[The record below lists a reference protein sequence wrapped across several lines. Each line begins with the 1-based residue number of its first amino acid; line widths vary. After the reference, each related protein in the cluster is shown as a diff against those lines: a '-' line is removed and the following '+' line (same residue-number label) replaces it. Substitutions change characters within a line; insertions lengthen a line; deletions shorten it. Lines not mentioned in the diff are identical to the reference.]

1 MTRSKSLVTRK
12 PSMRGST
19 LKPISENSE
28 AKKLGKQQPP
38 ASVLARRE
46 DKQKLTREIDALKS
60 NMITWL
66 SEKFTRYFN
75 YKTFA
80 SQPFMRAH
88 FCYSDLDRLRRAVCD
103 VQRLNVHSC
112 LMNSFEHVKANVD
125 VTASGQL
132 ESPSSQKRRRNSPPQ
147 QTKAPTLNLDHP
159 GLGPLP
165 LNVVYRLYLECGH
178 MINLHDWLQVSDSKR
193 FSVFKS

>member
-1 MTRSKSLVTRK
+1 
-12 PSMRGST
+12 MRGST

-28 AKKLGKQQPP
+28 AKKPGKQPP

-46 DKQKLTREIDALKS
+46 DKQKLTKEIDALKS

-66 SEKFTRYFN
+66 GEKFTRYFN

-103 VQRLNVHSC
+103 VQRLNVHAC
-112 LMNSFEHVKANVD
+112 LMNSFEHVKTNMD
-125 VTASGQL
+125 MTTNGQM
-132 ESPSSQKRRRNSPPQ
+132 ESPSSQKRRRNSPPTQ
-147 QTKAPTLNLDHP
+147 QTKTTALNLDHP
-159 GLGPLP
+159 GLGTLP
-165 LNVVYRLYLECGH
+165 LNVAYRLYLECGH
-178 MINLHDWLQVSDSKR
+178 MINLHDWLQVSGFKR
-193 FSVFKS
+193 SGVEIF